1 MLKKSSL
8 ILASLLFAL
17 GILVTSVVRVSA
29 LTPAKTPTPVPT
41 TTPPEVKEVD
51 YYLPYPGILPDHF
64 LYPIKMIRDRVL
76 LFFTTDPLKK
86 AELLLLLADKRLGA
100 AKVLIEGGKEE
111 LGITTLT
118 KAEKYLER
126 AVSEAKIAR
135 EKSKDTSQFLE
146 RLTKAIMKHEEVL
159 VGLKEKT
166 SGSGQSAIEKILE
179 YPRRALEDLG
189 K

>member
-1 MLKKSSL
+1 MLKKTSL

-17 GILVTSVVRVSA
+17 GILASSVVRASV
-29 LTPAKTPTPVPT
+29 LTPVKTPTPVPT
-41 TTPPEVKEVD
+41 VTAPEVEEVD

-64 LYPIKMIRDRVL
+64 LYPIKMVRDRML

-100 AKVLIEGGKEE
+100 ARVLIEGGKEE
-111 LGITTLT
+111 LGITTVT

-126 AVSEAKIAR
+126 AVGQAKIAR
-135 EKSKDTSQFLE
+135 QKSKDASQLLE
-146 RLTKAIMKHEEVL
+146 RLTKAILKHEEVL
-159 VGLKEKT
+159 LGLKKRTE
-166 SGSGQSAIEKILE
+166 GSGQSAIEKILE
-179 YPRRALEDLG
+179 YPRRGLEDLG